1 MPPQASDLAPPMF
14 AGRDYA
20 LYETL
25 MAPYATRLADNL
37 APGDLNPGWRPY
49 FPAPVTLDP
58 LRFLAWDTDPIWP
71 QRRFLAP
78 LEWTV
83 LQQIDGE
90 TAISALI
97 AANTS
102 DREAWLAALWR
113 LHVEGFILFHSAGL

>member
-1 MPPQASDLAPPMF
+1 MF

-25 MAPYATRLADNL
+25 MAPYATRLAGDL
-37 APGDLNPGWRPY
+37 SPGDLNPGWRPY

-71 QRRFLAP
+71 HHRFFAP
-78 LEWTV
+78 LDWTI

-90 TAISALI
+90 TAISALV
-97 AANTS
+97 ADNAS
-102 DREAWLAALWR
+102 EQEARLAALWR
-113 LHVEGFILFHSAGL
+113 LHSEGFILFRPTDL